1 MERLARILDEADRL
15 GMVVIVGYFYHA
27 QARLLTDDAAVVR
40 AVDNA
45 TNWILSHGYQNVMVE
60 INNESSPRFPHEIL
74 RPDRVDEL
82 ITRVRHTERNGRR
95 LLVSTSYPGPLPTEN
110 VVKAADF
117 VLVHGNNV
125 ATPQKLTDSI
135 HATRT
140 MVGDALKPIL
150 FNEDDHTDFD
160 KADNNMVAA
169 MKEHVS
175 WGFFDYRR
183 DGEKFEDG
191 YQSPPVDWTIG
202 SERKRGFFNLLS
214 EMTGEGAR
222 VR

>member
-1 MERLARILDEADRL
+1 
-15 GMVVIVGYFYHA
+15 MVAIVGYFYQA
-27 QARLLTDDAAVVR
+27 QAKLLTEDAAVVR

-45 TNWILSHGYQNVMVE
+45 TNWILSRGYRNVMVE

-82 ITRVRHTERNGRR
+82 ITRVHHTEQNGRR

-125 ATPQKLTDSI
+125 VTPQKLTDSI
-135 HATRT
+135 HTTRT

-150 FNEDDHTDFD
+150 FNEDDHTGFD
-160 KADNNMVAA
+160 TADNNMVAA
-169 MKEHVS
+169 VKEHVS

-191 YQSPPVDWTIG
+191 YQSPPVDWKIG

-214 EMTGEGAR
+214 EITGEGAQ